1 MKLKKLDEDLT
12 VCQVASVAEIDWT
25 SEFFFVG
32 KTDEE
37 VSLVCRRE
45 DVPANTIRRQDGW
58 RGFRIEGTLDFSLI
72 GILSKLSGILAAR
85 RIGIFALSTYNT
97 DYILVKAEQF
107 DRAMEALAGEGYQ
120 VTD

>member
-58 RGFRIEGTLDFSLI
+58 RVVL
-72 GILSKLSGILAAR
+72 LSGGVR
-85 RIGIFALSTYNT
+85 RGHAPRVGVLWPPPSGPGDQIVQPADQNSAGHIHAGGIFHRKSP
-97 DYILVKAEQF
+97 
-107 DRAMEALAGEGYQ
+107 
-120 VTD
+120 